1 MTEKIY
7 NFFNSIFSYFTGENK
22 DNNNLLASEP
32 EESESSLEDGDENNS
47 SEATEEKLDV
57 AKRTLMTRLYSIE
70 QEISVFE
77 DSFPNE
83 YNAFLEKINNL
94 RDAYNSSLD
103 EVRKLLTFEID
114 PDSDTSKLMEVIS
127 LEKAVKRFIESEVK
141 FDIISK
147 RLQRLIKKL
156 NILYNV
162 SIFHFKEEE
171 KAKICFQLSQ
181 ASDSVTKIAKE
192 FQECYY
198 IVSDKQLKER
208 IIDLISYVDY
218 EIFKSS
224 IRNSNKTLDT
234 LIDNLVTLNVFDK
247 FDYKSAFTA
256 FIKDEITDLAELFP
270 MISDAEH
277 RKIFKKR
284 SSELLMELTYSD
296 DVNKI
301 LDTSFW
307 NNFLDFESNLLEL
320 LKANGVSREKTR
332 VKLIVRM
339 NINVNDDEVLVQPS
353 TTAYLSLISLFSTTH
368 DNRILI
374 LMKLLKNV
382 SKDVTYKE
390 IYFLAVLFDAL
401 EVIQSKP
408 NGLASHMENYIK
420 KYPYDRKTIIDRK
433 KSVITASNK
442 KYVVI
447 FVLDDHGKEIVTTL
461 ESLNID
467 FIVNGN
473 NVLINSFY
481 FNGLDNVLSSLETNT
496 QNI

>member
-1 MTEKIY
+1 MEKIY
-7 NFFNSIFSYFTGENK
+7 DFFNSIFSYFTGEEK
-22 DNNNLLASEP
+22 SNNLLAIES
-32 EESESSLEDGDENNS
+32 EESESALEDDENNS

-77 DSFPNE
+77 SSFPYE
-83 YNAFLEKINNL
+83 YNAFLERINNL

-181 ASDSVTKIAKE
+181 ATDSVTKIAKE
-192 FQECYY
+192 FQDCYY
-198 IVSDKQLKER
+198 IVSDKQLRER

-224 IRNSNKTLDT
+224 IRNSNKSPDT
-234 LIDNLVTLNVFDK
+234 LSDKLVTRNIFDK
-247 FDYKSAFTA
+247 FDYKSVFTA
-256 FIKDEITDLAELFP
+256 LVRDEITDLAELFP
-270 MISDAEH
+270 LIPDDNQRES
-277 RKIFKKR
+277 FKKR
-284 SSELLMELTYSD
+284 SSELLMELAYSGD
-296 DVNKI
+296 TNKI
-301 LDTSFW
+301 LDASFW
-307 NNFLDFESNLLEL
+307 NNFLSFESELLEL
-320 LKANGVSREKTR
+320 LKVNKVNKEKIK

-353 TTAYLSLISLFSTTH
+353 TTAYLSLISLFSATH

-408 NGLASHMENYIK
+408 NALTNHMENYIQ
-420 KYPYDRKTIIDRK
+420 KYPYDRRTIMDKK
-433 KSVITASNK
+433 KSVITTSNK
-442 KYVVI
+442 KYVVV
-447 FVLDDHGKEIVTTL
+447 FDLDDYGKEIVTTL

-473 NVLINSFY
+473 NILINAFY